1 MRLSITCFSIENCYH
16 YTSFE
21 LKESRHVCTA
31 CCDLTAQQPQLFL
44 HGCCNPSAAAG
55 SSLGLDSALLLN
67 GQKAVTILHNGTPY
81 RLQATKLGKLIL
93 TK

>member
-1 MRLSITCFSIENCYH
+1 MAAAT
-16 YTSFE
+16 
-21 LKESRHVCTA
+21 
-31 CCDLTAQQPQLFL
+31 
-44 HGCCNPSAAAG
+44 PSAASG

>member
-1 MRLSITCFSIENCYH
+1 MSAPLVA
-16 YTSFE
+16 TSQPNNR
-21 LKESRHVCTA
+21 SSSSTA
-31 CCDLTAQQPQLFL
+31 AA
-44 HGCCNPSAAAG
+44 NPSAAAG

>member
-1 MRLSITCFSIENCYH
+1 MSAPLVA
-16 YTSFE
+16 TS
-21 LKESRHVCTA
+21 
-31 CCDLTAQQPQLFL
+31 QL
-44 HGCCNPSAAAG
+44 HSHSAPSMAAAT
-55 SSLGLDSALLLN
+55 SSATGAANSGLDSALLLN